1 MEYMMEPT
9 KQQKYQLEE
18 EDGHLRGLFRREIK
32 EVDFF
37 SAAASAGGRR
47 DDVGGADGGGVV
59 DDPGNNMVSTALDL
73 LPAVNDDGEEKK
85 KGDGNTDHRSKVRIY
100 VIIYTYLKF
109 SIDHL
114 DLYIYCSRDFIKRRS
129 TNKHICTHHVSMCR
143 LVHAYIY
150 ICTQM
155 CAAAAAVVEGELRQ
169 AGEENRRLRRRLEE
183 LTRSYGALYH
193 ELQATQQHATH
204 GDHSTH
210 HKQLVTVAAA
220 MNPSSGASSSP
231 GERRAAAPPALHG
244 GDRTTTDYYSVDDG
258 GDRPVTPPTS
268 TSTTPRERGAAND
281 SNDGGEHAAAPARK
295 ARVSVRARSEAP
307 MISDGCQWRK
317 YGQKMAKGNPCPR
330 AYYRCTM
337 ANACPVRKQVQRCAE
352 DKTILIT
359 TYEGT
364 HSHPLPP
371 AAAAMAKTT
380 SAAASMLLSGPAVSR
395 DAGAFF
401 GHHSATA
408 FVAAPVFHTHGS
420 AATTMATLS
429 ASAPF
434 PTITLD
440 LTQPP
445 NAAGGLLDRPPAFPA
460 IMPSFSMYHGFL
472 PSSHRPVLPPQASGT
487 TMAACTE
494 RSALETMT
502 AAITR
507 DPNFTTALA
516 AALSSIMAGGA
527 HQPSPRGNGA
537 TSDTAGDSN
546 GGSSND
552 HGTAGAR
559 VAATSQP
566 CPTSPT

>member
-1 MEYMMEPT
+1 MEYMMEP
-9 KQQKYQLEE
+9 KQQKYQLEEEE

-37 SAAASAGGRR
+37 SAASAGGRR
-47 DDVGGADGGGVV
+47 DYVGADGGGV
-59 DDPGNNMVSTALDL
+59 DPGNMVSTALDL
-73 LPAVNDDGEEKK
+73 LTAVNDGEEKK
-85 KGDGNTDHRSKVRIY
+85 KGDEN
-100 VIIYTYLKF
+100 
-109 SIDHL
+109 IDHQ
-114 DLYIYCSRDFIKRRS
+114 SK
-129 TNKHICTHHVSMCR
+129 
-143 LVHAYIY
+143 
-150 ICTQM
+150 M
-155 CAAAAAVVEGELRQ
+155 CAAAVAVVEGELRQ

-193 ELQATQQHATH
+193 QLQATQQQQQHAT
-204 GDHSTH
+204 GDHNTH
-210 HKQLVTVAAA
+210 HKQLVTAAAA
-220 MNPSSGASSSP
+220 MDPSGASP
-231 GERRAAAPPALHG
+231 ERRAAAPALHG
-244 GDRTTTDYYSVDDG
+244 GDRTTDYYSDG
-258 GDRPVTPPTS
+258 GDRATPPTS
-268 TSTTPRERGAAND
+268 TTTTPRERGAND
-281 SNDGGEHAAAPARK
+281 SNGGEHAAPAAPEMAPGRK

-337 ANACPVRKQVQRCAE
+337 ASACPVRKQVQRCAE

-380 SAAASMLLSGPAVSR
+380 SAAAAMLLSGPAVSR

-401 GHHSATA
+401 GHHGAAA
-408 FVAAPVFHTHGS
+408 FVAAPVFHTHSS

-445 NAAGGLLDRPPAFPA
+445 NAAGGLLHRPPAFSA
-460 IMPSFSMYHGFL
+460 MPSFSMYHGFL
-472 PSSHRPVLPPQASGT
+472 PSSHRPVLSPPASGT
-487 TMAACTE
+487 TMTACPE
-494 RSALETMT
+494 RSALATMT

-527 HQPSPRGNGA
+527 QPPPRGNGA
-537 TSDTAGDSN
+537 TSDAAGDSN
-546 GGSSND
+546 GGSSSD

-559 VAATSQP
+559 VAATSQT